1 MTIQAFK
8 TLANRQ
14 SARKQVAERCTSC
27 GICQEACSFLQTY
40 GTPEQIAMHV
50 EKSDKNDFTA
60 AFECSLCALCSAVCP
75 EQLDP
80 RAMFL
85 EIRREA
91 VQAGRGSYPEHAGL
105 LGYERTGTSRRFT
118 WYGLPRGC
126 DTVFFPGCAL
136 PGTRPKQTKKIF
148 ALLRESI
155 PTIGIVLDC
164 CTKPSHDLGRQD
176 RFLSMFG
183 ELLAYLRN
191 QGITRV
197 LTACPN
203 CHAVFRTYAPDLAAE
218 TVYEVLAVRNSRC
231 IGPQASGIVA
241 VHDSCAVRFDAAIH
255 DAVRQLVASAGLD
268 VVEMPHSGIR
278 TLCCGEG
285 AGVAAHAPH
294 FADAWCGMRQAEAAE
309 RPLVT
314 YCAGCAHRLA
324 SGSTVGHLVDI
335 VLDPAQAI
343 SGKAPVSAGPLTYLN
358 RLLVKRHFRKTMHPC
373 ASRERT
379 FRPEKGA
386 LKLTAPIL
394 LLCVVATTVI
404 VSRLA
409 GVSDYLETERL
420 RALIS
425 SYGPLAPVVYM
436 TVYALAPSLFLPG
449 LPITIVGGVLFG
461 PFWGVVYTITGAT
474 AGACVAFLISRYA
487 TRDIIE
493 TKLAGSRW
501 RRLESEVEKHGW
513 KVVAFTRLIPLF
525 PFNLLNYALGLTKIS
540 FVEYA
545 LTTFIC
551 MLPACIA
558 FIVFSSSL
566 LDLLRGRISGTLLLG
581 MLLIVL
587 VSLIPLGYRRWAARR
602 KGRSHAE
609 PMEVLPRAMNSSTP
623 ETPDKGPRGTFR
635 MKPE

>member
-1 MTIQAFK
+1 MFK
-8 TLANRQ
+8 TPVNLQ

-27 GICQEACSFLQTY
+27 GICRKSCSFLQTY
-40 GTPEQIAMHV
+40 GTPEQVAMSA
-50 EKSDKNDFTA
+50 ENSAKNDFTA

-75 EQLDP
+75 DQIDP

-91 VQAGRGSYPEHAGL
+91 VQAGMGIYPEHSGL

-118 WYGLPRGC
+118 WYGLPQGC

-148 ALLRESI
+148 ALLKESI

-176 RFLSMFG
+176 YFLSIFG
-183 ELLAYLRN
+183 EMLAYLRN

-203 CHAVFRTYAPDLAAE
+203 CYTVFSTYAPELATE
-218 TVYEVLAVRNSRC
+218 TVYEVLAAQNSRC
-231 IGPQASGIVA
+231 IGTKSSGTVT
-241 VHDSCAVRFDAAIH
+241 VHDSCVVRFDTAIH
-255 DAVRQLVASAGLD
+255 DAVRQLVASAGLT
-268 VVEMPHSGIR
+268 VAEMPHSR
-278 TLCCGEG
+278 MHTFCCGEG
-285 AGVAAHAPH
+285 AGVGAHAPH
-294 FADAWCGMRQAEAAE
+294 FADAWCEMRQAEAADK
-309 RPLVT
+309 PVVT

-324 SGSTVGHLVDI
+324 SRSTVGHVVDI
-335 VLDPAQAI
+335 VLDPEQAV
-343 SGKAPVSAGPLTYLN
+343 SGKAPVSAAPLTYLN
-358 RLLVKRHFRKTMHPC
+358 RLLVKRHFRMTMQPC
-373 ASRERT
+373 TSRERT
-379 FRPEKGA
+379 FMAEKGA
-386 LKLTAPIL
+386 IKLVTPIL
-394 LLCVVATTVI
+394 LLCMVVITVI
-404 VSRLA
+404 VSSLV
-409 GVSDYLETERL
+409 GVSEYLETERL
-420 RALIS
+420 RAFIS

-436 TVYALAPSLFLPG
+436 MVYTLAPALFLPG

-493 TKLAGSRW
+493 AKLTGSRW
-501 RRLESEVEKHGW
+501 SRLESEVEKHGW

-566 LDLLRGRISGTLLLG
+566 LDLLLGRISGTLFLG
-581 MLLIVL
+581 ILLIVL
-587 VSLIPLGYRRWAARR
+587 VSLIPLGYRRWAAR
-602 KGRSHAE
+602 KKTSSHAE
-609 PMEVLPRAMNSSTP
+609 PV
-623 ETPDKGPRGTFR
+623 
-635 MKPE
+635 